1 MTTNDVSLRMVR
13 SRSQQA
19 QIYARID
26 TPPEPQNS
34 GYQPRSRAITLP
46 TLKSVY
52 GGRRVPRPVDQ
63 CIYAAVEHTAVRN
76 GFRAGK

>member
-13 SRSQQA
+13 SRSRQA

-26 TPPEPQNS
+26 TPPEPLS
-34 GYQPRSRAITLP
+34 SSYQPRNRAITLP

-52 GGRRVPRPVDQ
+52 GGRPVTYEDGVLMAGDKVVR
-63 CIYAAVEHTAVRN
+63 IRKTA
-76 GFRAGK
+76 

>member
-19 QIYARID
+19 QIYARLD
-26 TPPEPQNS
+26 TPPEPLSS
-34 GYQPRSRAITLP
+34 GYQPRNRAITLP

-52 GGRRVPRPVDQ
+52 GGRPVTYQDGVLMAGGEVVRVRRARP
-63 CIYAAVEHTAVRN
+63 
-76 GFRAGK
+76 